1 MASMH
6 GNGSSRNGSGSTV
19 STAMLLRLGEI
30 TNHTFVLPFLIFYP
44 TSRCNSRCVSC
55 DWWKCSGADD
65 LTLEEI
71 DAVARALPALGTQV
85 VAFSGG
91 EPLLRPEI
99 FEVAQTFRAQGV
111 QLHLV
116 TSGVLLERRA
126 VAVAREFSRVV
137 VSLDATTEELYRAVR
152 GVSAL
157 ALVERGVACLRRL
170 APDLPVT
177 ARATLHRLNFRE
189 LPRLIDHAKTMAFD
203 GISFVAAD
211 MSSPAFGR
219 EHVSQAATLALDARE
234 IAELD
239 AIVER
244 TIEKYRDD
252 IQSGFVTESPE
263 KLRRLGRYYSA
274 LSNGGDFP
282 PVSCNAPYTSV
293 VVEADGAVRPCY
305 FHEPI
310 GNIRQMPLGSI
321 VTRNLR
327 AFRRTLDVQTNPVC
341 ARCVCSIKS
350 RWRTAPWQ

>member
-1 MASMH
+1 M
-6 GNGSSRNGSGSTV
+6 NGSTPGSTL
-19 STAMLLRLGEI
+19 STAVLVRLGEL

-65 LTLEEI
+65 LTLDEI
-71 DAVARALPALGTQV
+71 DGVARALPALGTKAV
-85 VAFSGG
+85 VFSGG
-91 EPLLRPEI
+91 EPLLRPEV
-99 FEVAQTFRAQGV
+99 FEAAQSFRAQGV

-137 VSLDATTEELYRAVR
+137 VSLDATTEELYHAVR

-157 ALVERGVACLRRL
+157 ALVERGVACLRRM
-170 APDLPVT
+170 APELPVT

-189 LPRLIDHAKTMAFD
+189 LPRLIDRAKTMAFD
-203 GISFVAAD
+203 AISFVAAD
-211 MSSPAFGR
+211 VSSQAFGR
-219 EHVSQAATLALDARE
+219 ERESQAGALALDAGE
-234 IAELD
+234 VAELD
-239 AIVER
+239 AIVEATIR
-244 TIEKYRDD
+244 THQDD
-252 IQSGFVTESPE
+252 IESGFVAESAD

-274 LSNGGDFP
+274 LAGGAGYP

-310 GNIRQMPLGSI
+310 GSIRETPLGSI
-321 VTRNLR
+321 VARNLR
-327 AFRRTLDVQTNPVC
+327 AFRGTLDVGSNPVC
-341 ARCVCSIKS
+341 ARCVCSVRS
-350 RWRTAPWQ
+350 RWGSAPWH